1 MAKSRLVDFLSPHDL
16 GLIGF
21 MVRGLGFRGLGLRA
35 WVRNL
40 IRDFDYGLIGSG
52 DHSLHAHPSG
62 SGLSTL

>member
-1 MAKSRLVDFLSPHDL
+1 MIW
-16 GLIGF
+16 GLGF

-62 SGLSTL
+62 SGLKTL